1 MTPTTGSTPLTG
13 TQKAAI
19 VLMQM
24 SNETAVKVMAQFSES
39 EAEAIA
45 AEIVRMA
52 RVDPAVSERVLGEF
66 HDLVVNGRRHVLG
79 GRALAA
85 GLLEAS
91 LGAER
96 AEGVMGRL
104 NASMAGNALEFLETI
119 DPAHLLTVLD
129 GELPQTIAVVLA
141 HLRPEKA
148 SQILAGLGQP
158 HATDVAHA
166 LATMGPTAPETIG
179 LLAEVLRE
187 RLGAPAAGTR
197 KKAEVLGGVQPLVD
211 IITRSD
217 ATTEQDVLD
226 GLDELDPVLAEEVRA
241 KMLTF
246 TDIVKFERRDI
257 QHILRGL
264 NPALLATAM
273 KGAPQPVVA
282 AIHENIS
289 ERNRELVE
297 AESRALGPVR
307 ASEVQDARSQVV
319 HQIRALEAAG
329 EITVRRIDEDFL
341 Y

>member
-1 MTPTTGSTPLTG
+1 MGLTG

-24 SNETAVKVMAQFSES
+24 SNEAAVKVMAQFSEP

-45 AEIVRMA
+45 AEIVRLS
-52 RVDPAVSERVLGEF
+52 RVEPAVSERVLAEF
-66 HDLVVNGRRHVLG
+66 HDIVVNGRRHVRG

-129 GELPQTIAVVLA
+129 GELPETIAVVLA

-179 LLAEVLRE
+179 LLADGLRT

-197 KKAEVLGGVQPLVD
+197 KQAEVLGGVQPLVD
-211 IITRSD
+211 IINRSD
-217 ATTEQDVLD
+217 AITEQDVLD
-226 GLDELDPVLAEEVRA
+226 GLDELDPALAEEVRA

-246 TDIVKFERRDI
+246 ADIVKFERRDI

-289 ERNRELVE
+289 ERNRELVD
-297 AESRALGPVR
+297 AESAALGPVR
-307 ASEVQDARSQVV
+307 ASEVQDARAQIVR
-319 HQIRALEAAG
+319 QIRALEAAG
-329 EITVRRIDEDFL
+329 EITVRRIDEDFV